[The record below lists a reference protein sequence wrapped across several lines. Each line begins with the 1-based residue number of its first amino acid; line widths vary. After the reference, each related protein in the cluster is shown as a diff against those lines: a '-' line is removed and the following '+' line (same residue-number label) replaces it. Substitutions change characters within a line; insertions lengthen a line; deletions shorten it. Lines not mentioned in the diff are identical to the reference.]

1 MRTYKPR
8 EKTSRPCRCGCGL
21 EVVGT
26 AKKYY
31 LSAAHQVRAW
41 RARRRLGPSSPATAP
56 RQ

>member
-26 AKKYY
+26 AKKFYF
-31 LSAAHQVRAW
+31 SAAHQVRAW
-41 RARRRLGPSSPATAP
+41 RRRGKSASGPEAQPS
-56 RQ
+56 